1 MKRMNNLKNVIA
13 ARIMGGLVIG
23 MTAVAGVAPVT
34 VFAQSQ
40 EAECICEEK
49 CSQDSINEECA
60 VCLYDYNV
68 CQGVDAHAEG
78 SEECTET
85 AEESYGPLTPDGN
98 MNLVD
103 DYGSIKAGGKQFI
116 TVTTK
121 SGNYFYIII
130 DRDDKG
136 TETVHFLNLVDE
148 SDLLKLMEDDEVE
161 SYMNSQGMTASEKE
175 TEEVKGTE
183 TTEEIKTLLHEM
195 AHQKLHDKDNV
206 PEAKDISR
214 NGKEVEAESVAYV
227 VCQHYG
233 INTSDYSFSY
243 VAGCS
248 EGKETPELKA
258 SLDKIRQTASE
269 FIYQIDQ
276 KMEVLMADKKQVQE
290 SAKAPS
296 PFVQELMD
304 KITEGAKDLGF
315 IPVAPE
321 TQEKTANPELKVVV
335 DKALKDLDKKRTL
348 SKVKESVKSKLK
360 ANTEKAEQA
369 PKKSR
374 TSKAKE
380 ERA

>member
-13 ARIMGGLVIG
+13 AKIMGGMLIG

-68 CQGVDAHAEG
+68 CQGVDAHIED

-85 AEESYGPLTPDGN
+85 AEENYGPLTPDGN

-103 DYGSIKAGGKQFI
+103 DYGSIEAGGKQFI

-175 TEEVKGTE
+175 KEEVKSTE
-183 TTEEIKTLLHEM
+183 ATEEISEEPKE
-195 AHQKLHDKDNV
+195 
-206 PEAKDISR
+206 EAKALETGKKVLIVLPEKNETVYRSARNIKGVKTTLVSTLNVYDILNCDSL
-214 NGKEVEAESVAYV
+214 V
-227 VCQHYG
+227 V
-233 INTSDYSFSY
+233 
-243 VAGCS
+243 
-248 EGKETPELKA
+248 
-258 SLDKIRQTASE
+258 
-269 FIYQIDQ
+269 
-276 KMEVLMADKKQVQE
+276 
-290 SAKAPS
+290 
-296 PFVQELMD
+296 
-304 KITEGAKDLGF
+304 
-315 IPVAPE
+315 
-321 TQEKTANPELKVVV
+321 
-335 DKALKDLDKKRTL
+335 LKDAV
-348 SKVKESVKSKLK
+348 SKI
-360 ANTEKAEQA
+360 
-369 PKKSR
+369 
-374 TSKAKE
+374 E
-380 ERA
+380 EVYA

>member
-13 ARIMGGLVIG
+13 AKIMGGMVIG

-60 VCLYDYNV
+60 VCFYDDNV
-68 CQGVDAHAEG
+68 CEGVDAHVEG

-85 AEESYGPLTPDGN
+85 TEESYGPLTPDGN

-103 DYGSIKAGGKQFI
+103 DYGSIEAGGKQFI

-175 TEEVKGTE
+175 TEEVKSTE
-183 TTEEIKTLLHEM
+183 ATEEISEKPKEEEK
-195 AHQKLHDKDNV
+195 A
-206 PEAKDISR
+206 PEAGKKKNVTGIMTLVLIAAIGGIGGFMYMKSNKGKKKTDAPDPDADYFDSEDDEDYLADMDIGEESVSDQDTDEDISM
-214 NGKEVEAESVAYV
+214 EED
-227 VCQHYG
+227 
-233 INTSDYSFSY
+233 I
-243 VAGCS
+243 
-248 EGKETPELKA
+248 
-258 SLDKIRQTASE
+258 
-269 FIYQIDQ
+269 QID
-276 KMEVLMADKKQVQE
+276 EAD
-290 SAKAPS
+290 
-296 PFVQELMD
+296 
-304 KITEGAKDLGF
+304 
-315 IPVAPE
+315 
-321 TQEKTANPELKVVV
+321 EK
-335 DKALKDLDKKRTL
+335 
-348 SKVKESVKSKLK
+348 
-360 ANTEKAEQA
+360 
-369 PKKSR
+369 
-374 TSKAKE
+374 
-380 ERA
+380 